1 MAGLNNKRL
10 NSLLKYIFLILF
22 GYIFLYPFLFLISSS
37 FKTDAEIM
45 TSLSLIPRKGIVLDS
60 YIKGWIGLG
69 RQTFGHFLLNSC
81 EIVIPVVIFS
91 IISSCFVS
99 YGFAR
104 FKFRFRNVFFF
115 IMISTLMLPNAV
127 TIIPKYILFVQLGWI
142 NTYNVFIIPALF
154 ATNSFFIYMMMQYM
168 RSIPKELDEAAFVD
182 GCSTFDIFLRI
193 MMPLCKPAV
202 FSIAIFQTVW
212 TWNDFF
218 NPLIFIS
225 RVQKYTVMQALRM
238 SMDTTSQVSWGPI
251 MAMAFVSMIP
261 CIVLFFSAQDYFI
274 EGIATT
280 GIKG

>member
-1 MAGLNNKRL
+1 MKPIDKRAL
-10 NSLLKYIFLILF
+10 ALFKYIFLAVF

-37 FKTDAEIM
+37 FKTDAEIL
-45 TSLSLIPRKGIVLDS
+45 TSLSLIPKEVVLTS
-60 YIKGWIGLG
+60 YIKGWVGLG
-69 RQTFGHFLLNSC
+69 RQNFGHFLFNSC
-81 EIVIPVVIFS
+81 QIVVPVVIFT
-91 IISSCFVS
+91 IISSCIVS

-104 FKFRFRNVFFF
+104 FKFKFRNLLFFV
-115 IMISTLMLPNAV
+115 MISTLMLPNAV

-142 NTYNVFIIPALF
+142 NTYNVFIVPSMF
-154 ATNSFFIYMMMQYM
+154 AVNSFFIYMMMQYM
-168 RSIPKELDEAAFVD
+168 RGIPKELDEAAFVD

-238 SMDTTSQVSWGPI
+238 SMDTTSQVSWGPM

>member
-1 MAGLNNKRL
+1 MKRKFNNNLNIL
-10 NSLLKYIFLILF
+10 FKYSFLIAF
-22 GYIFLYPFLFLISSS
+22 GYVFLYPFLFLISSS

-45 TSLSLIPRKGIVLDS
+45 TSLSLIPKEIVLTS
-60 YIKGWIGLG
+60 YIRGWAGVG
-69 RQTFGHFLLNSC
+69 RQTFGHFMLNSFQ
-81 EIVIPVVIFS
+81 IVIPVVIFT
-91 IISSCFVS
+91 IISSCIVS

-104 FKFRFRNVFFF
+104 FRFRLRNLFFY

-142 NTYNVFIIPALF
+142 NTYKVFIIPSMF
-154 ATNSFFIYMMMQYM
+154 AVNSFFIYMMMQYM
-168 RSIPKELDEAAFVD
+168 RGIPKELDEAAFVD

-238 SMDTTSQVSWGPI
+238 SMDTTTQVSWGPI
-251 MAMAFVSMIP
+251 MAMAFISMIP
-261 CIVLFFSAQDYFI
+261 CIVLYFTAQDYFI